1 MTRVGQGVRQREI
14 GYQFKET
21 VDGQIIEGFEG
32 CDKDFGF
39 YQEQMETIGSDMIWF
54 VTLKDC
60 FVYCIEHRSYRNKW
74 GRQETAIQK
83 HSIVALAT
91 EKNVKRGFKND
102 FNIIIPRD

>member
-39 YQEQMETIGSDMIWF
+39 YQEQMETIGSDMI
-54 VTLKDC
+54 
-60 FVYCIEHRSYRNKW
+60 
-74 GRQETAIQK
+74 
-83 HSIVALAT
+83 
-91 EKNVKRGFKND
+91 
-102 FNIIIPRD
+102 